1 VTGDGVDEGEAEVSL
16 TEEQEAALALDHN
29 VAITAGAG
37 TGKTTVLTERYRR
50 ILRETDATPTEIVTI
65 TFTNDAANELRE
77 RIRAA
82 VDEELS
88 AASGDPDAYG
98 EWREI
103 KDDLADGYVHTI
115 HGFCARVLRE
125 HAVAAPVPPEFE
137 VYDETDATVLGQR
150 VVREVVGDRLADP
163 DDDDV
168 TRLARL
174 WDRDTL
180 EDVLAGLLAN
190 RPESEAWADRWRE
203 ATPADYHDFLW
214 TRVNP
219 IGPEFAED
227 TLADDRV
234 REALGTIRDLR
245 ESGVLSMVS
254 PAEDKGA
261 EKIDAVTSLLDE
273 YDPLDPGG
281 STRARQRFL
290 DALCDRLTTNDGT
303 RHGHDWWYWGSQGRW
318 GDADLEDEQA
328 ALEGA
333 IETLFDVID
342 PESLDFGVERD
353 RVAAP
358 YVLALAR
365 VFDDVLDAYA
375 DAKARQN
382 VLDYDDLVET
392 TIEFL
397 EGSPG
402 VREQL
407 QTEFE
412 YVMVD
417 EVQDTDPRQWDL
429 VQLLTDRDPGEGAYA
444 GDNVFLVGDEKQSIY
459 RFRGADVTSFAD
471 ARADL
476 ASANPDG
483 VETSLELTGN
493 FRTTDETLAFCND
506 VFDRVFEPFG
516 DGDDA
521 GDPYDPF
528 EARPQR
534 LTAERPAGRGV
545 RGTAEYLVVPDDD
558 VEPLHGPAYLDAAPH
573 FSQRGDREAH
583 ALAARLTRLFADPPT
598 VYDEHGDDDA
608 EGGTYRDARPDD
620 VAVLLRSRTR
630 LKAYERAFD
639 AQGVPYTVVSGT
651 GFYDSPEVTAVL
663 NLLRVLA
670 DPGNERALYGVLR
683 SPLFGVPDDD
693 LAQLRLESAAED
705 LWGALE
711 AVAARADGDGGEDG
725 GDEATAV
732 LADAYGSLQRWRRRA
747 GTHPEVSPESATP
760 WGTLLSD
767 VIDDTGYLASIAG
780 DERPRQAAVNVNR
793 LREQLRKWEEAGVK
807 TPAEI
812 VGRLETRREVEAHA
826 AEATI
831 PEDAEGVQLRTVHS
845 AKGLEFNVVVVPE
858 LGTEFNFQAD
868 VDDAGT
874 VYFEE
879 FDLGGD
885 VRGDDRGRTPVLGIK
900 APTRD
905 DPFTTD
911 DTLVRR
917 VTRDRM
923 KTHERAELKRLLYV
937 AMTRAR
943 DHLLLSGLHE
953 VDVTDEGEVDIA
965 AANDGPEAN
974 CWRDWLQPILLD
986 GPDAAGGEAGDG
998 LVAQLCGADAV
1009 EASLSNSEY
1018 RVSRP
1023 TAPVPDWRDEGV
1035 RDAESFGVDIPPVE
1049 SRSPPRVITA
1059 SNYADRVAG
1068 EGTSHFGPEGDA
1080 DEVGADGTGGSDDL
1094 VAGLRSTTLGDVVHR
1109 ICERRPP
1116 RDRWAGYARDVARR
1130 EGESLTDEDRDR
1142 VLRYAD
1148 RAVEFVDQYEA
1159 SRSVTNTF
1167 DELSVVARFDD
1178 ARIVGDIDH
1187 LVVTPDAFHVIDYKT
1202 NSLRGRDLDDLVE
1215 YYRPQL
1221 RAYAVAL
1228 HQSDPDRAV
1237 RSVLYF
1243 TDGDRA
1249 RVEEFS
1255 STELRALEADVA
1267 GKL

>member
-1 VTGDGVDEGEAEVSL
+1 MTENAVDEDAAVSL
-16 TEEQEAALALDHN
+16 TDEQAAALELDHN

-37 TGKTTVLTERYRR
+37 TGKTTVLTKRYRK
-50 ILRETDATPTEIVTI
+50 ILRETDATPTEIVAI

-82 VDEELS
+82 VDDELS
-88 AASGDPDAYG
+88 AASGDPDAYR
-98 EWREI
+98 EWREV

-115 HGFCARVLRE
+115 HGFCARLLRE
-125 HAVAAPVPPEFE
+125 HAVAAPVTPEFE
-137 VYDETDATVLGQR
+137 VYDETDATVLGR
-150 VVREVVGDRLADP
+150 EVVREVVGDRLADS
-163 DDDDV
+163 DDDV

-174 WDRDTL
+174 WNRDTL
-180 EDVLAGLLAN
+180 EDVLAGLLAQ
-190 RPESEAWADRWRE
+190 RPESEAWVDRWRD

-214 TRVNP
+214 TRVHP
-219 IGPEFAED
+219 ISPDVAED
-227 TLADDRV
+227 TLADEGV
-234 REALGTIRDLR
+234 REALRTIRRLR
-245 ESGVLSMVS
+245 ESGVLSMVA
-254 PAEDKGA
+254 PEDDRGA
-261 EKIDAVTSLLDE
+261 AKIDAVSSLLDE
-273 YDPLDPGG
+273 YDPLAPDG
-281 STRARQRFL
+281 STRARQQFL
-290 DALCDRLTTNDGT
+290 DALCDLLTTNDGT
-303 RHGHDWWYWGSQGRW
+303 RRGHDWWYWGSRSRW
-318 GDADLEDEQA
+318 SDADLADEQA

-333 IETLFDVID
+333 IETLFDGVD
-342 PESLDFGVERD
+342 PESLEFGVERD
-353 RVAAP
+353 EVAAR

-375 DAKARQN
+375 DAKASRN

-397 EGSPG
+397 EDSPG
-402 VREQL
+402 VRDQL
-407 QTEFE
+407 REEFE

-429 VQLLTDRDPGEGAYA
+429 VQLLTDRDPNGGAYA

-471 ARADL
+471 ARGDL
-476 ASANPDG
+476 AAANPDG

-493 FRTTDETLAFCND
+493 FRTTDETLDFCND

-516 DGDDA
+516 DGDGA
-521 GDPYDPF
+521 SDPYEPF

-534 LTAERPAGRGV
+534 LTAKRPAGREV

-558 VEPLHGPAYLDAAPH
+558 VEPLHGPGYLDGAPH
-573 FSQRGDREAH
+573 FSQPGDREAH
-583 ALAARLTRLFADPPT
+583 ALAARLTQLFADPPT
-598 VYDEHGDDDA
+598 VYDEEGSGDENGNGDDDA
-608 EGGTYRDARPDD
+608 GGGEYRDARPED

-639 AQGVPYTVVSGT
+639 AQDVPYTVVSGT
-651 GFYDSPEVTAVL
+651 GFYDSPEVTAVV

-693 LAQLRLESAAED
+693 VARLRLESGD
-705 LWGALE
+705 DGLWGALG
-711 AVAARADGDGGEDG
+711 AVAARAGEG
-725 GDEATAV
+725 EGRGDEATAV
-732 LADAYGSLQRWRRRA
+732 LADAYASVQRWRRRA

-760 WGTLLSD
+760 WGTLLSE
-767 VIDDTGYLASIAG
+767 VIDETGYLASIAG
-780 DERPRQAAVNVNR
+780 DERPRQAAVNVNQ
-793 LREQLRKWEEAGVK
+793 LREQLRTWEEAGVK

-812 VGRLETRREVEAHA
+812 VDRLETRRDVEAHA

-845 AKGLEFNVVVVPE
+845 AKGLEFEVVVVPE

-868 VDDAGT
+868 VDAFGR
-874 VYFEE
+874 VYFET
-879 FDLGGD
+879 FDLDGD
-885 VRGDDRGRTPVLGIK
+885 GSGAGDRGRTPVLGIK
-900 APTRD
+900 APSRD

-923 KTHERAELKRLLYV
+923 QAQERAELERLLYV
-937 AMTRAR
+937 AMTRTR
-943 DHLLLSGLHE
+943 DHLLLSGLH
-953 VDVTDEGEVDIA
+953 DVEATEDGRVELAD
-965 AANDGPEAN
+965 ANDGSEAN
-974 CWRDWLQPILLD
+974 CWRDWLQPVLL
-986 GPDAAGGEAGDG
+986 EGDG
-998 LVAQLCGADAV
+998 SVVERLREADAV

-1023 TAPVPDWRDEGV
+1023 SAPVSDWREEGETEA
-1035 RDAESFGVDIPPVE
+1035 RSFGVDIPPVE
-1049 SRSPPRVITA
+1049 TTSPPRVITA
-1059 SNYADRVAG
+1059 SNYADLVAD
-1068 EGTSHFGPEGDA
+1068 EGTGHFGPEGDA
-1080 DEVGADGTGGSDDL
+1080 DEEVGDDTEEVEGYGTG
-1094 VAGLRSTTLGDVVHR
+1094 LRATTLGDIVHR

-1116 RDRWAGYARDVARR
+1116 RDRWDGYARDVARQ
-1130 EGESLTDEDRDR
+1130 EGESVTDGDLDR
-1142 VLRYAD
+1142 VLTYAD

-1159 SRSVTNTF
+1159 SRSVTATF
-1167 DELSVVARFDD
+1167 DELSVVVRFDD
-1178 ARIVGDIDH
+1178 ARIVGDVDH
-1187 LVVTPDAFHVIDYKT
+1187 LVVTPDAYHVIDYKT
-1202 NSLRGRDLDDLVE
+1202 NSLAGRDLEDLVD

-1228 HQSDPDRAV
+1228 YQSDPGRAV

-1243 TDGDRA
+1243 TDGDQA

-1255 STELRALEADVA
+1255 PEELGVLESDVV
-1267 GKL
+1267 GEL